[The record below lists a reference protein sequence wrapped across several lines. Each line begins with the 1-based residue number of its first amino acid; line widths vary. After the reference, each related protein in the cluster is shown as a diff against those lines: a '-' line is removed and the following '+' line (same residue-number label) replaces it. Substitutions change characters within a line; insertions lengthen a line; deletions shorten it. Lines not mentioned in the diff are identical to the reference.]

1 MSLIEKMRKARQRT
15 VDVGGLTFT
24 VRRPTDLEATKLG
37 GADTQALLAYVVGWS
52 GVQEIH
58 LIPGGTSV
66 EVPWSEDVCR
76 EFLADR
82 PDLWAPIIEAVISA
96 YTTHTATLESAV
108 KN

>member
-1 MSLIEKMRKARQRT
+1 MTLIERMRKARQRQ
-15 VDVGGLTFT
+15 VEAGGFQFT
-24 VRRPTDLEATKLG
+24 VRRPTDLEAAKLG
-37 GADTQALLAYVVGWS
+37 HATTQDLLAYVVGWS

-58 LIPGGTSV
+58 LIPGGV
-66 EVPWSEDVCR
+66 AVDVPWSDEVCR

-82 PDLWAPIIEAVISA
+82 PDLWSPIIDAVIAA